1 MPSIYAPAGH
11 LSAALMTALE
21 DLRSGSGGM
30 RRRLFAL
37 VTGRLDLNRP
47 GYPAVDVLRIPS
59 ASARPS

>member
-1 MPSIYAPAGH
+1 MPSIHAAPGH
-11 LSAALMTALE
+11 LPAALMTGLE

-47 GYPAVDVLRIPS
+47 GYPAVDVLCIPS
-59 ASARPS
+59 ASARPA